1 MSDEVHKGL
10 VRIRHSH
17 FPDMYLSISTL
28 MDGNIETYPYFNDTP
43 LGDYSRPAID
53 AQGLTTALEMFEA
66 QMWNYWRYE

>member
-1 MSDEVHKGL
+1 
-10 VRIRHSH
+10 
-17 FPDMYLSISTL
+17 

>member
-28 MDGNIETYPYFNDTP
+28 FDGEIETYPYFKDTP
-43 LGDYSRPAID
+43 LGDYSRRESNASGVIK
-53 AQGLTTALEMFEA
+53 ALEMFEA